1 MSETKTVTGTLAGI
15 MEKTGDWREL
25 HVAVPGKQY
34 PVKMSTKKEEL
45 VQLARAAGENVM
57 EWTYTE
63 QDSGTPNPHQP
74 GKNYIN
80 RYFEGVTWP
89 TDSLGPSNP
98 APVGTAGPESAPA
111 AARAAA
117 PTPQPEE
124 KMSKEEWKRKDSAIH
139 KMACIKTAAAALTH
153 TLPPEPSTDDLNA
166 FNARVL
172 HLALAWHRTVI
183 AERDDPTGEDVPF

>member
-15 MEKTGDWREL
+15 MEKSGDWREL

-45 VQLARAAGENVM
+45 IVLARAAGENVM

-80 RYFEGVTWP
+80 RYFEGV
-89 TDSLGPSNP
+89 

-111 AARAAA
+111 ASGASA
-117 PTPQPEE
+117 PTSDT
-124 KMSKEEWKRKDSAIH
+124 MSKEEWARKDSAIH
-139 KMACIKTAAAALTH
+139 KMACIKTAADALKH
-153 TLPPEPSTDDLNA
+153 TIPADPSTDDLNT
-166 FNARVL
+166 FHARTL
-172 HLALAWHRTVI
+172 HLALAWHRGVI